1 MKRRHQK
8 FMYYERGSPI
18 NVDVILFAYILDMML
33 HESMISHVRF
43 LSETHRAHRHSIYAY
58 YTHTFMSN
66 THYYDLREVLKIFAV
81 MLSWF
86 SYALSRTQYL
96 IPFCVLNS
104 ELFALL
110 DFVSFFLLLLLY
122 CMGCCIV
129 RRMLNTLQVSIIILC
144 MYFNFVVHNE
154 IRLLLLCTIVAIKAS
169 IGVYGYNS
177 SFHTLI

>member
-1 MKRRHQK
+1 MERRHQK
-8 FMYYERGSPI
+8 FIYDERGSPI

-33 HESMISHVRF
+33 HECMISHVRF
-43 LSETHRAHRHSIYAY
+43 LSVTHRAHRHSIYAY

-110 DFVSFFLLLLLY
+110 DFVSFFCFYYCTAWDAALYVECLILYKWALLY
-122 CMGCCIV
+122 CVCI
-129 RRMLNTLQVSIIILC
+129 LT
-144 MYFNFVVHNE
+144 
-154 IRLLLLCTIVAIKAS
+154 LLCIMK
-169 IGVYGYNS
+169 
-177 SFHTLI
+177 